1 MLEAFAFLLPL
12 LGVLLVAALIVAGGA
27 WRRRKAA
34 LPPILSVV
42 EPPPIELQ
50 PIEPPP
56 IEPVLSIK
64 SEPAP
69 TIPKA
74 KTRPFLRPLIFERI
88 QRNVRRVFG
97 ERGTPA
103 GGTADY
109 ALTGEYWPVGY
120 WAIYWPM
127 YGTSVVHARGGHIMG
142 DGIITA
148 GRSG

>member
-34 LPPILSVV
+34 LPPILSVI
-42 EPPPIELQ
+42 EPP

-56 IEPVLSIK
+56 IEPPPIEPGAIE
-64 SEPAP
+64 SEPTPA
-69 TIPKA
+69 IPKA
-74 KTRPFLRPLIFERI
+74 KTRPFVRLLIFERI
-88 QRNVRRVFG
+88 QRDVRRMFG

-127 YGTSVVHARGGHIMG
+127 YGTSVAHARGGHIMG
-142 DGIITA
+142 DGIMTA